1 MELRD
6 IISGSQPVRVPPG
19 ATVADALVA
28 MAENK
33 TDYVMVD
40 RTGIDDAYGIIT
52 RWDIVVGPIA
62 NGSSLTETPALSCAR
77 KPMVVMNNLDLDIRW
92 VARKMANEGVSKIM
106 VFDRENF
113 LGSVSDVDVLRALVT
128 QVSKTTKKEAKE

>member
-1 MELRD
+1 MELRH
-6 IISGSQPVRVPPG
+6 IISGSQPTRIPPD

-33 TDYVMVD
+33 TDYVIVE
-40 RTGIDDAYGIIT
+40 RLGIDDAYGIIT

-62 NGSSLTETPALSCAR
+62 SGSDLAALPALSVAR
-77 KPMVVMNNLDLDIRW
+77 KPLVVMNNLDLDIRW
-92 VARKMANEGVSKIM
+92 VAKKMANENVSKIM

-113 LGSVSDVDVLRALVT
+113 LGSVSDIDVLKAVAA
-128 QVSKTTKKEAKE
+128 KAAKKPKKEESE

>member
-6 IISGSQPVRVPPG
+6 IISGERPVRIPPD
-19 ATVADALVA
+19 ATVADALIT

-33 TDYVMVD
+33 TDYVIVD
-40 RTGIDDAYGIIT
+40 RLGIDDAYGMIT

-62 NGSSLTETPALSCAR
+62 DGEELSELPALSCAR
-77 KPMVVMNNLDLDIRW
+77 KPVVVMNNLDLDVRW
-92 VARKMANEGVSKIM
+92 VAKKMANENASKIM

-113 LGSVSDVDVLRALVT
+113 LGSISDVDVIKAIVAKG
-128 QVSKTTKKEAKE
+128 SKKTKKEAKG

>member
-6 IISGSQPVRVPPG
+6 VISGSQPVRIPPD

-33 TDYVMVD
+33 TDYVIVD
-40 RTGIDDAYGIIT
+40 RRGIDDAYGMIT

-62 NGSSLTETPALSCAR
+62 DGENLTEIPALSCAR
-77 KPMVVMNNLDLDIRW
+77 KPVVIMNNLDLDIRW
-92 VARKMANEGVSKIM
+92 VAKKMANEGVTKIM

-113 LGSVSDVDVLRALVT
+113 LGSVSDIDLLKAIAAEGHR
-128 QVSKTTKKEAKE
+128 KEAKV

>member
-6 IISGSQPVRVPPG
+6 IISGSQPVRIPPD

-33 TDYVMVD
+33 TDYVIVD
-40 RTGIDDAYGIIT
+40 RTGIDDAYGMIT

-62 NGSSLTETPALSCAR
+62 NGTDLTEAHALSCAR
-77 KPMVVMNNLDLDIRW
+77 KPVVVMNNLDLDLRW
-92 VARKMANEGVSKIM
+92 VARKMANEGVSRII

-113 LGSVSDVDVLRALVT
+113 QGSVSDADVLKAVAA
-128 QVSKTTKKEAKE
+128 KGTTKHKKEAKE

>member
-6 IISGSQPVRVPPG
+6 IISGAQPVRIPPD

-33 TDYVMVD
+33 TDYVVVD
-40 RTGIDDAYGIIT
+40 RRGIDDAYAMIT

-62 NGSSLTETPALSCAR
+62 DGKTLSDVPALSCAR
-77 KPMVVMNNLDLDIRW
+77 KPLVVMNNLDLDLRW
-92 VARKMANEGVSKIM
+92 VAKRMAVENVSKIM

-113 LGSVSDVDVLRALVT
+113 LGSVSDIDLLKAFSAKA
-128 QVSKTTKKEAKE
+128 SKRKEAEE

>member
-6 IISGSQPVRVPPG
+6 IISGSQPVRIPPD

-33 TDYVMVD
+33 TDYVIVD
-40 RTGIDDAYGIIT
+40 RTGIDDAYGMIT

-62 NGSSLTETPALSCAR
+62 NGSDLTEAPALSCAR
-77 KPMVVMNNLDLDIRW
+77 KPVVVMNNLDLDVRW
-92 VARKMANEGVSKIM
+92 VARKMANEGVSKVM

-113 LGSVSDVDVLRALVT
+113 QGSVSDIDVVKAVAAKG
-128 QVSKTTKKEAKE
+128 VKKHAKEARE

>member
-6 IISGSQPVRVPPG
+6 VISGAQPVRIPPD

-33 TDYVMVD
+33 TDYVVVD
-40 RTGIDDAYGIIT
+40 RTGVDDAYAMIT

-62 NGSSLTETPALSCAR
+62 DGLTLAEVPALSCAR
-77 KPMVVMNNLDLDIRW
+77 KPLVVMNNLDLDLRW
-92 VARKMANEGVSKIM
+92 VAKKMAFENVTKIM

-113 LGSVSDVDVLRALVT
+113 LGSVSDIDILKAIA
-128 QVSKTTKKEAKE
+128 SKASKKEEEKE

>member
-6 IISGSQPVRVPPG
+6 IISGSQPVRIPPD

-33 TDYVMVD
+33 TDYVIVD
-40 RTGIDDAYGIIT
+40 RTGIDDAYGMIT

-62 NGSSLTETPALSCAR
+62 NGTDLTEAPALSCAR
-77 KPMVVMNNLDLDIRW
+77 KPVVVMNNLDLDLRW
-92 VARKMANEGVSKIM
+92 VARKMANEGVSRMM

-113 LGSVSDVDVLRALVT
+113 QGSVSDADVLKAVAA
-128 QVSKTTKKEAKE
+128 KGTTKHKKEAKE

>member
-6 IISGSQPVRVPPG
+6 IVSGSRPVRIPPD

-33 TDYVMVD
+33 TDFAIID
-40 RTGIDDAYGIIT
+40 RTGADDAYGIIS

-62 NGSSLTETPALSCAR
+62 EGESLSGMPALSCAR
-77 KPMVVMNNLDLDIRW
+77 KPVVVMHNLDLDIRW
-92 VARKMANEGVSKIM
+92 VAKKMANENVSKIM
-106 VFDRENF
+106 VFERENF
-113 LGSVSDVDVLRALVT
+113 LGAVSDVDILKAVVADSASNDERGGG
-128 QVSKTTKKEAKE
+128 

>member
-6 IISGSQPVRVPPG
+6 IISGSQPVRIPPD
-19 ATVADALVA
+19 ATVADALIA

-33 TDYVMVD
+33 TDYVIVD
-40 RTGIDDAYGIIT
+40 RTGIDDAYGMIT

-62 NGSSLTETPALSCAR
+62 NGSDLTKAPALSCAR
-77 KPMVVMNNLDLDIRW
+77 KPVVVMNNLDLDLRW

-113 LGSVSDVDVLRALVT
+113 LGSVSDVDVLKAIAAGRV
-128 QVSKTTKKEAKE
+128 KTHKKEANE